1 MKSQFLQKSLILF
14 TLLSVTSL
22 CAQKNIPE
30 EVKACLEKASGD
42 AMKAHIAYLADDAL
56 LGRLPGTPGF
66 ETAVQYVE
74 SQYKKLGLTP
84 AGEQGT
90 YRQKVMIRS
99 AKPDAAASSLVLK
112 TKNGE
117 QTLEPGKDYVFRGD
131 FNQKENSAEAPVV
144 FAGFG
149 IDADKI
155 GHNDYKNLDVKGKIV
170 ILLDRVPEDKFGS
183 TETAHLGR
191 QNTKLDMAY
200 KHGAVGV
207 LLLPSINVGNNN
219 FSRSA
224 EQAARGARGVVLP
237 NVKSNKNYYNPY
249 PALKFVASLSWEGL
263 GKLMGQPDKSA
274 KELAAILY
282 NSNNNVTIP
291 GTLKAHTV
299 TSYEEI
305 ESYNVIG
312 KIPGVDSKLKNE
324 YVVHTAH
331 LDHVGVGRPIE
342 GDSIYNGAHDNAS
355 GVASL
360 LEIAKLYTQLK
371 NNKPKRSILFVMV
384 TAEEM
389 GLLGS
394 LYFSNNPTVPK
405 DKIVADVNTD
415 MPTLIAP
422 LLGVVPLGAEHSSLM
437 DNVKS
442 AANQLG
448 LEVMQ
453 DHMPQEVRF
462 VRSDQ
467 YNFVLQGIP
476 ALHIKYGLKAQ
487 GSSEEL
493 DAKIKDFTQ
502 NHYHKPSDELNDS
515 FNFEGGQTY
524 VKLNFLISY
533 LTATDPARPTWNKD
547 SIFAQGKWVK

>member
-1 MKSQFLQKSLILF
+1 M
-14 TLLSVTSL
+14 
-22 CAQKNIPE
+22 
-30 EVKACLEKASGD
+30 
-42 AMKAHIAYLADDAL
+42 
-56 LGRLPGTPGF
+56 
-66 ETAVQYVE
+66 
-74 SQYKKLGLTP
+74 
-84 AGEQGT
+84 
-90 YRQKVMIRS
+90 
-99 AKPDAAASSLVLK
+99 
-112 TKNGE
+112 
-117 QTLEPGKDYVFRGD
+117 
-131 FNQKENSAEAPVV
+131 
-144 FAGFG
+144 
-149 IDADKI
+149 
-155 GHNDYKNLDVKGKIV
+155 
-170 ILLDRVPEDKFGS
+170 
-183 TETAHLGR
+183 
-191 QNTKLDMAY
+191 
-200 KHGAVGV
+200 
-207 LLLPSINVGNNN
+207 
-219 FSRSA
+219 
-224 EQAARGARGVVLP
+224 
-237 NVKSNKNYYNPY
+237 
-249 PALKFVASLSWEGL
+249 
-263 GKLMGQPDKSA
+263 
-274 KELAAILY
+274 
-282 NSNNNVTIP
+282 
-291 GTLKAHTV
+291 
-299 TSYEEI
+299 
-305 ESYNVIG
+305 
-312 KIPGVDSKLKNE
+312 
-324 YVVHTAH
+324 HTAH

-371 NNKPKRSILFVMV
+371 TNKPKRSVLFVMV

-437 DNVKS
+437 ENVKS

-476 ALHIKYGLKAQ
+476 ALHIKYGLKAK

-533 LTATDPARPTWNKD
+533 LTASDPARPTWNKD